1 MKISRLI
8 IISITLLIVS
18 SIAVICGAQP
28 GPIAERIDNQQSR
41 IDQGI
46 ASGALTRGEADMV
59 QDNLNWIKA
68 TFARMKADGR
78 LTPAEIGKLEAML
91 DRNGLMIANKKHNP
105 IGRVYQADIPQRID
119 DQQWRIKQGIASG
132 ALSRAEAD
140 ILLDN
145 LNWIKITFA
154 KMKADGRLTHSEI
167 SRLDAMLDRNS
178 IMIFNK
184 KHNPIRR
191 VY

>member
-119 DQQWRIKQGIASG
+119 EQQWRINQGIASG
-132 ALSRAEAD
+132 ALTRGEAD
-140 ILLDN
+140 VLLDN
-145 LNWIKITFA
+145 LNWIKVTFA
-154 KMKADGRLTHSEI
+154 RMKADGILTPPEI
-167 SRLDAMLDRNS
+167 GKLEAMLDRNS